1 MKSNIISLLM
11 LLLLLSCFDGQ
22 KTHAEN
28 TILPVEDYAGALDAD
43 TTAFLIDVRTPEEYA
58 EGHIE
63 GAVLMNVLD
72 EQTFVAG
79 IDTLDTAYTYY
90 IYCRSGRRSRTAAS
104 LMEAKGLK
112 VIDLQGGYNAWQK
125 ADKKQKALENFHQRM
140 QRR

>member
-11 LLLLLSCFDGQ
+11 LLLLLSCSDEQ

-28 TILPVEDYAGALDAD
+28 TILPVEEYAGALDAD

-58 EGHIE
+58 EGHID

-79 IDTLDTAYTYY
+79 IDTVDTAYT
-90 IYCRSGRRSRTAAS
+90 
-104 LMEAKGLK
+104 
-112 VIDLQGGYNAWQK
+112 
-125 ADKKQKALENFHQRM
+125 
-140 QRR
+140 

>member
-11 LLLLLSCFDGQ
+11 LLLLLSCSDGQ

-28 TILPVEDYAGALDAD
+28 TILPVEEYAVALDAD

-79 IDTLDTAYTYY
+79 IDTLDSVYTYY
-90 IYCRSGRRSRTAAS
+90 IYCRSGRRSRSAAS
-104 LMEAKGLK
+104 MMEAKGLK

-125 ADKKQKALENFHQRM
+125 TDKKQKALENFNQRM